1 MKRLTVY
8 VNQKKIIQMSA
19 NKLSAKVIF
28 SSIGPSFSGLNNPR
42 EDLEIASLYLSSY
55 PNSLRAWIEKGN
67 ALKLL
72 QRFSG
77 ALESY
82 REVPKLISTIN
93 SSEELGLLACAFF
106 NIANLESSIQ
116 KYSDYKNNYIDCI
129 HYGIKSKNSFGIM
142 FSAMACFELGL
153 WYNQENNFTSSIHM
167 HNRAVKVGILSNSPE
182 GLYITSRAYFNI
194 ANYEGRSENY
204 NRFEKLMKKS
214 IEYGTC
220 SKTIS
225 GIQTSIQAYQSLLS
239 WYESK
244 DNTDEKEKIAQQIRD
259 YNIILSNTSESHKC
273 ILEGQDFESKDQ
285 IDKARISY
293 RKAIDLSKSLEN
305 IIAKELGTKAAIN
318 LAQIIRKKS
327 RSANL
332 IEKAYIQI
340 IELGESTFT
349 PWSLDQAA
357 FAALGIGSY
366 LDHKGKAKDAKK
378 YYKKASKLAKT
389 STTNQGK
396 RIIGFAKSYNSM
408 KS

>member
-8 VNQKKIIQMSA
+8 VNHKKIIQMSA
-19 NKLSAKVIF
+19 NKVSPKVIL

-42 EDLEIASLYLSSY
+42 EDLEIASLQLSSY

-67 ALKLL
+67 SLKLL
-72 QRFSG
+72 ERFTDS
-77 ALESY
+77 LEAFRAVS
-82 REVPKLISTIN
+82 RLIPQISTP
-93 SSEELGLLACAFF
+93 EELGLLACAFF

-116 KYSDYKNNYIDCI
+116 KYSDYKKNYMDCI
-129 HYGIKSKNSFGIM
+129 HYGMKSKHPLGIM

-153 WYNQENNFTSSIHM
+153 WYNQEKNFTSSIHM
-167 HNRAVKVGILSNSPE
+167 HNRAAKIGMLSNLPE

-194 ANYEGRSENY
+194 ANYAGRSEKY
-204 NRFEKLMKKS
+204 NRYETLMKKS

-225 GIQTSIQAYQSLLS
+225 GIQTSIQACQSLLS

-244 DNTDEKEKIAQQIRD
+244 NDSYEKEKIEQLIRD
-259 YNIILSNTSESHKC
+259 YNVILSNTSDAHKC
-273 ILEGQDFESKDQ
+273 ILEGQAFESKDQ
-285 IDKARISY
+285 IDQARISY

-305 IIAKELGTKAAIN
+305 IIAKELGTKAALN

-327 RSANL
+327 RSSNL
-332 IEKAYIQI
+332 IEKAYTQI

-357 FAALGIGSY
+357 FAALGIGTY
-366 LDHKGKAKDAKK
+366 LDHKGKTNDAKK
-378 YYKKASKLAKT
+378 YYKKASKLAKK

-396 RIIGFAKSYNSM
+396 RIIGFAKSYESM

>member
-19 NKLSAKVIF
+19 NKVSPKVIF

-55 PNSLRAWIEKGN
+55 PKSLKSWIEKGN
-67 ALKLL
+67 SLKLL
-72 QRFSG
+72 QRFTDSLD
-77 ALESY
+77 AYKQAST
-82 REVPKLISTIN
+82 LISQIN
-93 SSEELGLLACAFF
+93 TPDELSLLACAFF

-116 KYSDYKNNYIDCI
+116 KYSDYKKTYMDCI
-129 HYGIKSKNSFGIM
+129 HYGIKSKHSFGIM

-153 WYNQENNFTSSIHM
+153 WYNQENNYASSIHM
-167 HNRAVKVGILSNSPE
+167 HNRAAKIGILSNSPE

-194 ANYEGRSENY
+194 ANSEGRSENY
-204 NRFEKLMKKS
+204 NLFETIMKKS

-225 GIQTSIQAYQSLLS
+225 GIQTSIQACQSLLS

-244 DNTDEKEKIAQQIRD
+244 NDPYEIKKIEQQIRD
-259 YNIILSNTSESHKC
+259 YNVILSNTSDAHKC
-273 ILEGQDFESKDQ
+273 ILEGQEFEFKDE

-293 RKAIDLSKSLEN
+293 RKAIDLSKSLDN

-327 RSANL
+327 RSSNL
-332 IEKAYIQI
+332 IEKAYSQI

-357 FAALGIGSY
+357 FAALGIGTY
-366 LDHKGKAKDAKK
+366 LDHRGKNNDAKK
-378 YYKKASKLAKT
+378 YYKKASKLARN

-396 RIIGFAKSYNSM
+396 RIIGFAKSYQSL